1 MRFLALLL
9 ALVAVSVQGFDSAL
23 FDAIDAGK
31 TTEALELLQ
40 SVEHPDKYETFTKD
54 NASRKRFNYSFLHV
68 NRAVVLLFY
77 VFVIVH
83 GLKATVSRLSSDV
96 ATTGTRARALFLQLG
111 QNALSKAVMKGNTQV
126 VKALLAAGA
135 NPNHGFEIEGDV
147 TSSLTAAIPKS
158 TPDII
163 AALIDAGADLNGHA
177 SAVSVKGNM

>member
-1 MRFLALLL
+1 MKR
-9 ALVAVSVQGFDSAL
+9 SP
-23 FDAIDAGK
+23 K
-31 TTEALELLQ
+31 TTQVESVLTTRFYTSFVQ
-40 SVEHPDKYETFTKD
+40 SCC
-54 NASRKRFNYSFLHV
+54 
-68 NRAVVLLFY
+68 FY

-83 GLKATVSRLSSDV
+83 GLIATVSTLSSDV

>member
-1 MRFLALLL
+1 M
-9 ALVAVSVQGFDSAL
+9 S
-23 FDAIDAGK
+23 
-31 TTEALELLQ
+31 T
-40 SVEHPDKYETFTKD
+40 
-54 NASRKRFNYSFLHV
+54 
-68 NRAVVLLFY
+68 
-77 VFVIVH
+77 
-83 GLKATVSRLSSDV
+83 LSSDV